1 MLISRELHLLQ
12 STICI
17 RPLEYLR
24 GLVRLLI
31 QPGDGVQPLVK
42 AIRKAKKSVE
52 IVIFRFDQ
60 PEIEKA
66 LIEAVGRGVFV
77 HALIAFTNKGGEANL
92 RKLEMR
98 FLEKGITVARTAG
111 DLVRYHGKMLIIDRK
126 ELYVL
131 AFNFTHLDIERSRS
145 FGLVTRNAK
154 LVAEAAKLFECDTKR
169 QPYTA
174 GNARFVVSPAN
185 ARKELLKFISGAK
198 KELLV
203 YDLKISDRQVLRA
216 LQERTVAGVRVRVV
230 GCISSSQFSAR
241 DLTRMRL
248 HTRAIIRDRDEAFIG
263 SQSLR
268 RLELDDRR
276 EIGLIFGDAAAV
288 KALHRVF
295 ELDWK
300 ASRPQKGTQPVHLLP
315 KKAAKKIAKAVK
327 SKIPVANVIE
337 KVAKEVRR
345 RTNGKLDQQKVKAT
359 VEEAVKV
366 AVDSN
371 IKDAAAHALKR
382 ALTEVAREA
391 AHAE

>member
-1 MLISRELHLLQ
+1 M
-12 STICI
+12 
-17 RPLEYLR
+17 
-24 GLVRLLI
+24 RLLI

-42 AIRKAKKSVE
+42 AIGKAKKSIE

-60 PEIEKA
+60 PEVEKA
-66 LIEAVGRGVFV
+66 LIEAAGRGVFV
-77 HALIAFTNKGGEANL
+77 HALIAFTNKGGESNL

-111 DLVRYHGKMLIIDRK
+111 DLVRYHGKMLIVDRK

-131 AFNFTHLDIERSRS
+131 AFNFTHLDVERSRS

-154 LVAEAAKLFECDTKR
+154 LVCEAAKLFECDTKR

-174 GNARFVVSPAN
+174 GNARFIVSPTN

-198 KELLV
+198 KEVLI
-203 YDLKISDRQVLRA
+203 YDLKVSDRQVLRA
-216 LQERTVAGVRVRVV
+216 LQERAVAGVKVRVV
-230 GCISSSQFSAR
+230 GAIGSSQFSSR
-241 DLTRMRL
+241 KLTRMRL
-248 HTRAIIRDRDEAFIG
+248 HTRAIIRDRDQAFLG

-276 EIGLIFGDAAAV
+276 EIGVIFGDGAAV
-288 KALHRVF
+288 KAFHRVF

-300 ASRPQKGTQPVHLLP
+300 ASKPDKGVQPVLLP
-315 KKAAKKIAKAVK
+315 KQAAKKIAKAVK
-327 SKIPVANVIE
+327 SKIPVEHVIE
-337 KVAKEVRR
+337 KVTKEVRR
-345 RTNGKLDQQKVKAT
+345 KAHGKLDQQKVRAT
-359 VEEAVKV
+359 VERAVKV
-366 AVDSN
+366 AVDSH

-382 ALTEVAREA
+382 ALTEAANEA

>member
-1 MLISRELHLLQ
+1 M
-12 STICI
+12 
-17 RPLEYLR
+17 
-24 GLVRLLI
+24 RLLI

-42 AIRKAKKSVE
+42 AIGKAKKSVE

-60 PEIEKA
+60 PEVEKA
-66 LIEAVGRGVFV
+66 LIEAAGRGVFV
-77 HALIAFTNKGGEANL
+77 HALIAFTNKGGENNL

-111 DLVRYHGKMLIIDRK
+111 DLVRYHGKMLIVDRK

-131 AFNFTHLDIERSRS
+131 AFNFTHLDVERSRS
-145 FGLVTRNAK
+145 FGVVTRNAK
-154 LVAEAAKLFECDTKR
+154 LVSEAAKLFECDTKR

-174 GNARFVVSPAN
+174 GNARFIVSPAN

-198 KELLV
+198 KELLI
-203 YDLKISDRQVLRA
+203 YDLKVSDRQVLRA
-216 LQERTVAGVRVRVV
+216 LQQRAVAGVKVRVV
-230 GCISSSQFSAR
+230 GAVGSSQFSSR
-241 DLTRMRL
+241 KLTRMRL
-248 HTRAIIRDRDEAFIG
+248 HTRAIIRDRDQAFLG

-288 KALHRVF
+288 KAFHRVF

-300 ASRPQKGTQPVHLLP
+300 ASKPDKGVQPLHLLP
-315 KKAAKKIAKAVK
+315 KQAAKKIAKAVK
-327 SKIPVANVIE
+327 SRIPVEHVVE
-337 KVAKEVRR
+337 KVTKEVRR
-345 RTNGKLDQQKVKAT
+345 KANGKLDQQKVRAT
-359 VEEAVKV
+359 VERAVKV

-371 IKDAAAHALKR
+371 IKDAAAHALKS
-382 ALTEVAREA
+382 ALSDLASEA

>member
-1 MLISRELHLLQ
+1 M
-12 STICI
+12 
-17 RPLEYLR
+17 
-24 GLVRLLI
+24 RLLI

-42 AIRKAKKSVE
+42 AIGKAKKSVE

-77 HALIAFTNKGGEANL
+77 HALIAFTNKGGEETL

-111 DLVRYHGKMLIIDRK
+111 DLVRYHGKMVIIDRK
-126 ELYVL
+126 ELYLL

-154 LVAEAAKLFECDTKR
+154 LVAEAGRLFECDTKR

-185 ARKELLKFISGAK
+185 ARKELLKFIRGAE
-198 KELLV
+198 KELLI
-203 YDLKISDRQVLRA
+203 YDVQVSDRQVLRA
-216 LQERTVAGVRVRVV
+216 LQERVVAGVKVRIV
-230 GCISSSQFSAR
+230 GCISSRQFAAR
-241 DLTRMRL
+241 ELTRMRL
-248 HTRAIIRDRDEAFIG
+248 HTRAIIRDRDEAFLG

-276 EIGLIFGDAAAV
+276 EIGVIFGEAAAV

-300 ASRPQKGTQPVHLLP
+300 ASKPNKGAQPVHLLP
-315 KKAAKKIAKAVK
+315 KKAAKTIAKAVK
-327 SKIPVANVIE
+327 SKIPVEHVVE

-345 RTNGKLDQQKVKAT
+345 KANGKLDARRVKTT
-359 VEEAVKV
+359 VEQAVKV
-366 AVDSN
+366 AVDAH
-371 IKDAAAHALKR
+371 IKDAAAHALKS
-382 ALTEVAREA
+382 ALSELASEA